1 MGHSSPKSTGAWA
14 SAIASG
20 QLRLQAFGVTESD
33 AGADTTR
40 LTTSAVREGDH
51 YVINGRKIYISR
63 VQHSDLMVLIARTTP
78 LEEVEKRSRGL
89 SVFLVDCAKPWVT
102 ASPSN
107 NAG

>member
-1 MGHSSPKSTGAWA
+1 
-14 SAIASG
+14 
-20 QLRLQAFGVTESD
+20 
-33 AGADTTR
+33 
-40 LTTSAVREGDH
+40 
-51 YVINGRKIYISR
+51 
-63 VQHSDLMVLIARTTP
+63 MVLFARTTP